1 MNDFVAIDVETANY
15 SRGSIC
21 QIGTVEVRGGALANE
36 WETLVNPEEEFYSGN
51 IGIHGIE
58 PRQVA
63 NAPSFADIA
72 DKLRAK
78 LQDRIV
84 VSHTF
89 FDLQAVSQAKR
100 KYAIAPI
107 RCKWMDGRQIARRAF
122 GGSRVLNGGAS
133 LKTLCSNLGIAFTHH
148 NALEDAKACAQIV
161 LKACEHSACPV
172 EKFA

>member
-1 MNDFVAIDVETANY
+1 VNDFVAIDVETANHRR
-15 SRGSIC
+15 SSIC
-21 QIGTVEVRGGALANE
+21 QIGIVEVRSGVFTDE
-36 WETLVNPEEEFYSGN
+36 WETLVNPEDEFYPGN
-51 IGIHGIE
+51 IRIHGIE

-63 NAPSFADIA
+63 NAPGFADIA
-72 DKLRAK
+72 HKLREK
-78 LQDRIV
+78 LQDRTV

-100 KYAIAPI
+100 KYGIASI
-107 RCKWMDGRQIARRAF
+107 RCKWMDSRQIARRAF
-122 GGSRVLNGGAS
+122 GGSRVLNDGAS
-133 LKTLCSNLGIAFTHH
+133 LKTLCSKLGIHFTHH